1 MFYVKFRAFYMART
15 IPKIINLM
23 KNLRKTKK
31 NIVLNTNARF
41 KVNNQLNKTFFKETV
56 EVD

>member
-1 MFYVKFRAFYMART
+1 MART